1 MINGLPMNHSVKQ
14 TYFHFE
20 SSRARGGGGG
30 GGGGYG
36 VTPTLLDTQLG
47 GATALSKFY

>member
-20 SSRARGGGGG
+20 SSRAQGGE
-30 GGGGYG
+30 YG

-47 GATALSKFY
+47 GATASSKFY